1 MSSGHTIPSLEKS
14 AATDIGDRIFPDL
27 FHPWCKGERGPLY
40 SINNYIYRLS
50 LPGRIKM
57 GLFRPKKPS
66 QYPSTILWFF
76 DQVRLMVL
84 TAPGT
89 RQ

>member
-1 MSSGHTIPSLEKS
+1 
-14 AATDIGDRIFPDL
+14 
-27 FHPWCKGERGPLY
+27 
-40 SINNYIYRLS
+40 
-50 LPGRIKM
+50 M